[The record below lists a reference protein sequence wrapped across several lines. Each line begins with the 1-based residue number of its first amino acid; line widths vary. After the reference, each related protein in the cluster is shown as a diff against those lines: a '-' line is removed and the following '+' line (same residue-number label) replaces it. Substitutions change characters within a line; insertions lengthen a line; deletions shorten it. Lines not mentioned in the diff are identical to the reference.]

1 MKSIEEKAKEYLMNF
16 PAESTFSIEEM
27 IVNAFVA
34 GAKSK
39 EGEPVWRMGND
50 LLPLVD
56 GAPHIELNPDDKEA
70 KPPMTDWNQVRIQA
84 AIAAMQAFISRND
97 CDLEDWEIATRAV
110 LHANALIKELKNN
123 KYE

>member
-1 MKSIEEKAKEYLMNF
+1 MKARIKKTGE
-16 PAESTFSIEEM
+16 
-27 IVNAFVA
+27 IVNLSEY
-34 GAKSK
+34 AKITLDMCDSY
-39 EGEPVWRMGND
+39 GN
-50 LLPLVD
+50 P
-56 GAPHIELNPDDKEA
+56 IELKPEEVELIDNDKEA
-70 KPPMTDWNQVRIQA
+70 TPPMTDWNQVRIQA